1 MPPGP
6 SATVLELPAISMVPL
21 DAAVEVE
28 PSLSAS
34 GLRISMLP
42 SLVLYSPLFSFQI
55 PDAPLLPASP
65 AERKCLVF
73 LVSAHLFTRDGMF
86 FQAKSIGVML
96 FTLFTTLFCLAL
108 GNPTSARDC
117 TACVRVE
124 NMTITVSTDGS
135 ALGNPNGPMGWA
147 WADHEQN
154 AGGKPGH
161 KHDDHGYDA
170 GGATNGTN
178 QIGELCAVLEAL
190 RAHPGPEPL
199 LIESDSQYAINCSTK
214 WVKGWKKNGWKNS
227 QKKPVKNKELIQAID
242 REISQRPGPVDF
254 RWVKGHAGNEGNEL
268 VDELARTY
276 AGDCRS
282 GARDGYLPIEGWQSL
297 LGSEYAHGTDVPP
310 DVQLVLDGK
319 ADAASLRKP
328 AAATDSTDATRPE
341 TKSSS
346 PLATQSAQPV
356 QSAHP
361 VHPAK
366 PSGLTV
372 SGTLTFSPAPK
383 TSPYF
388 NGQPMPIKGSIEIEG
403 YVDGDGNLTI
413 ANAPFVRH

>member
-1 MPPGP
+1 
-6 SATVLELPAISMVPL
+6 
-21 DAAVEVE
+21 
-28 PSLSAS
+28 
-34 GLRISMLP
+34 
-42 SLVLYSPLFSFQI
+42 
-55 PDAPLLPASP
+55 
-65 AERKCLVF
+65 
-73 LVSAHLFTRDGMF
+73 
-86 FQAKSIGVML
+86 
-96 FTLFTTLFCLAL
+96 
-108 GNPTSARDC
+108 
-117 TACVRVE
+117 
-124 NMTITVSTDGS
+124 
-135 ALGNPNGPMGWA
+135 MGWA

-214 WVKGWKKNGWKNS
+214 WVKGWKKS

-413 ANAPFVRH
+413 TNAPFVRH

>member
-1 MPPGP
+1 
-6 SATVLELPAISMVPL
+6 
-21 DAAVEVE
+21 
-28 PSLSAS
+28 
-34 GLRISMLP
+34 
-42 SLVLYSPLFSFQI
+42 
-55 PDAPLLPASP
+55 
-65 AERKCLVF
+65 
-73 LVSAHLFTRDGMF
+73 
-86 FQAKSIGVML
+86 
-96 FTLFTTLFCLAL
+96 
-108 GNPTSARDC
+108 
-117 TACVRVE
+117 
-124 NMTITVSTDGS
+124 
-135 ALGNPNGPMGWA
+135 MGWA
-147 WADHEQN
+147 WADHEPN
-154 AGGKPGH
+154 TGGNPGH

-214 WVKGWKKNGWKNS
+214 WVKGWKKNGWRNS

-328 AAATDSTDATRPE
+328 AAATDPTDVTRPE

-346 PLATQSAQPV
+346 PLAA
-356 QSAHP
+356 QSAHL

-413 ANAPFVRH
+413 TNAPFIRH